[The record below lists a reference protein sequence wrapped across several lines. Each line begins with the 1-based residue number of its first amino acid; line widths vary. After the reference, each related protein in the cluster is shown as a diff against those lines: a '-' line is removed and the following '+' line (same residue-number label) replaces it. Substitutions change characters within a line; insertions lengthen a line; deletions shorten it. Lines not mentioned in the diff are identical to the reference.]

1 MASGEPVITGLDPQ
15 QSETILGPILEHGK
29 NSNASQI
36 KQHVNKIDSEW
47 GHAKVKK
54 PASRS
59 QTKVKHDIHELAQVN
74 KQQADCISDLER
86 RLNEMDQLNQ
96 ILQKRLIVQIIFY
109 FCTIYRKRTKPP
121 IL

>member
-1 MASGEPVITGLDPQ
+1 M
-15 QSETILGPILEHGK
+15 EHGK
-29 NSNASQI
+29 KSNVSQI
-36 KQHVNKIDSEW
+36 KQHVNKIDSKS

-54 PASRS
+54 PVSRS
-59 QTKVKHDIHELAQVN
+59 QAKVKHSLHELAQVN

-109 FCTIYRKRTKPP
+109 FWSFLIMEYILRTRKLSYVK
-121 IL
+121 IHFLNKFEIF